1 MNWITIICSMI
12 AASCLTVAGIHLL
25 VWLRSRRAWTNLLL
39 ANCGLSAAVIVG
51 CNIAL
56 MHADSAT
63 QSAALL
69 RWMYVPLT
77 WGLISLMLFVRQYLD
92 AGRTWLMWSVIGVRA
107 IALVVNFAMPVGV
120 ILRDVT
126 TIQSVSI
133 LGERVM
139 IPVGPANPWMLLGN
153 VGVVLILV
161 LFVDASLT
169 ARRQGRSKEALLIGG
184 ILVPTMLLA
193 LLRAMLM
200 VGGGPTVPTP
210 YFISLVPLGVMLV
223 MSVSLSGNLLR
234 GEALARELRE
244 SHERIGLAT
253 MELDRVSRLTAMGE
267 FAAAL
272 AHETIQ
278 PITAMI
284 LEAKSSLRALPETGP
299 GVEDA
304 RAGLISIVESG
315 QRAAEVI
322 HRNRELFRHRTVRTA
337 PLDLNEVIA
346 EARTF
351 AGWRLNDSNVSIE
364 VNLARNLPTVTGDRV
379 ELQQVVLNLIGNA
392 IDAVESRPNPK
403 VWIRSSHNGNEVRI
417 EVGDNGIGLGEVDTL
432 RMFSLS
438 YTTKPNG
445 TGVGL
450 SVSRAIVDAH
460 HGRIWAEPNA
470 EGGASFLFT
479 LPRRRSNIEPPLHA
493 ETDSALEPAGVRT

>member
-1 MNWITIICSMI
+1 MNWITVICSMI

-56 MHADSAT
+56 MHADSAA

-120 ILRDVT
+120 ILREVT
-126 TIQSVSI
+126 SLQSVSI

-278 PITAMI
+278 PITAII

-322 HRNRELFRHRTVRTA
+322 QRNRELFRHRTVRTV

-351 AGWRLNDSNVSIE
+351 ADWRLSDSNVSIE

-403 VWIRSSHNGNEVRI
+403 VWIRSSHNGNDVRI

-479 LPRRRSNIEPPLHA
+479 LPRRRASMEQALPA
-493 ETDSALEPAGVRT
+493 ETDNGLEPARIRA